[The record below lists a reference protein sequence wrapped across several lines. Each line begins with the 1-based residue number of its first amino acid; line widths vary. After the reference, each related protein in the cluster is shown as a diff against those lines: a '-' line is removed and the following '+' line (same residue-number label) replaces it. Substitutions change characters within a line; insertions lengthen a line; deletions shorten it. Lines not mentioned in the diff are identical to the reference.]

1 MISSSEL
8 FYDITL
14 LLKGKVIPVLERK
27 RKNSTSKRIGWGVTE
42 GQGTVLKFLLSLC
55 LQVACVGRVRNHLLK
70 TSKILRQQHG
80 SQKETKVRE
89 YETLYLL
96 QLLRYCGVG

>member
-1 MISSSEL
+1 MGAREERVLQTGNSLEVL
-8 FYDITL
+8 A
-14 LLKGKVIPVLERK
+14 VIM
-27 RKNSTSKRIGWGVTE
+27 
-42 GQGTVLKFLLSLC
+42 C
-55 LQVACVGRVRNHLLK
+55 LQVACVGRVRSHLLK
-70 TSKILRQQHG
+70 TSKMLRQQHG